1 MEKGYHIIEKGDR
14 LGMGGFLAKNGQVLL
29 PMVELIAQSQVA
41 VDEVID
47 VVGRKTIELILKLS
61 AQQVAGPPH
70 PGKKG
75 GAVGWHGREQA
86 TVCLKERK
94 LRVKRPRLRK
104 KGTKKGGEVPVPAY
118 EAMQADGKLGSRMLE
133 ILLRGGSTRQY
144 AKVLPEMAET
154 VGVSRSS
161 VSREA
166 VEASESELRKLCERR
181 WHQIEVLVNYD

>member
-1 MEKGYHIIEKGDR
+1 M
-14 LGMGGFLAKNGQVLL
+14 M
-29 PMVELIAQSQVA
+29 ELIEQSQVA
-41 VDEVID
+41 LDEVID
-47 VVGRKTIELILKLS
+47 VAGRAMIEALLRLS
-61 AQQVAGPPH
+61 AEGMAGPPH

-75 GAVGWHGREQA
+75 GAIGWHGREQG

-104 KGTKKGGEVPVPAY
+104 KGTKEGGEVPVPAY

-133 ILLRGGSTRQY
+133 ILLRGVSTRQY
-144 AKVLPEMAET
+144 AKVLPQMAET

-166 VEASESELRKLCERR
+166 VEASEAELRKLCERR
-181 WHQIEVLVNYD
+181 STRSSARRTPCSDAATTSSRTSAGTCRRS

>member
-1 MEKGYHIIEKGDR
+1 VEKPYHITSKDDTQG
-14 LGMGGFLAKNGQVLL
+14 LASFLAKNGQALL
-29 PMVELIAQSQVA
+29 PMMELIEQSQVA
-41 VDEVID
+41 VDELID
-47 VVGRKTIELILKLS
+47 VVGRATIEAVLRLS
-61 AQQVAGPPH
+61 AERMAGPPH

-75 GAVGWHGREQA
+75 GAIGWHGREQG

-104 KGTKKGGEVPVPAY
+104 KGTKEGGEVPVPAY

-133 ILLRGGSTRQY
+133 ILLRGVSTRQY
-144 AKVLPEMAET
+144 AKVLPQMAET

-166 VEASESELRKLCERR
+166 VEASEAELCKLCERR
-181 WHQIEVLVNYD
+181 WDQIELLVI